1 MPNKI
6 LIAEDEPSIVL
17 SLEFLLRGAGY
28 DVTVARDGKQ
38 ALHAACLTRPDL
50 IVLDIMLPELDGF
63 EICCRVRETETLAHT
78 KILILT
84 ARGRGSEIEKS
95 LALGASAY
103 MTKPFST
110 RELVRKIGEL
120 LAEPQPG
127 TGQ

>member
-1 MPNKI
+1 MPHKI

-28 DVTVARDGKQ
+28 DVTVARDGNE

-50 IVLDIMLPELDGF
+50 IVLDIMLPLLDGF
-63 EICCRVRETETLAHT
+63 EICRRVRETATLAHT

-84 ARGRGSEIEKS
+84 ARGRGSEIEKG
-95 LALGASAY
+95 LALGASTY

-120 LAEPQPG
+120 LAGPG
-127 TGQ
+127 PGNGQ

>member
-38 ALHAACLTRPDL
+38 AWHSACLTRPDL

-63 EICCRVRETETLAHT
+63 EICRRVRETETLAHT

-110 RELVRKIGEL
+110 RELIRKIGEL
-120 LAEPQPG
+120 LAEPQRG